1 MPQISFKLVA
11 ILQVA
16 LTAIVCGVLL
26 SVVKQA
32 FTTNQGL
39 YPTIQRAIL
48 KTVETNIA
56 KELEPAAYI
65 MNDIRLR
72 DVQRVDIMTC
82 DTNKRQSFLRTMH
95 GLMNIADLH
104 DLFVFVYIDVY
115 DGLTMNWTE
124 CSSKTNEAEF
134 FNGFNYS
141 RYILNHSHKI
151 DLSQAPTLTYQRKD
165 LALEEYIQYVS
176 EIKAGEMK
184 WLEVDAF
191 EEPVLGW
198 MALTTLSY
206 GLQFY
211 PLRPNSTLSSFVVS
225 IDIDIHFIGKLLNR
239 LRSPEYNVN
248 GVSSEE
254 RLAVYSTKTN
264 TSSMTIVAA
273 TAPNTTYIWNF
284 DGKSTPKFYSTESI
298 PDSLL
303 REAFQLSLVNGSAFY
318 ETDNTNYVV
327 CMRFIDLS
335 MGPPRQWAV
344 IQVLSE
350 DYLADDMILGQQ
362 RAWLI
367 C

>member
-1 MPQISFKLVA
+1 MAQISFKLVA

-115 DGLTMNWTE
+115 DGLTKNWTE

-134 FNGFNYS
+134 FNGLNYS

-151 DLSQAPTLTYQRKD
+151 DLSLPPTLTYQRKD
-165 LALEEYIQYVS
+165 LASEEYIQYVS
-176 EIKAGEMK
+176 EIKAGEMT

-191 EEPVLGW
+191 EDPLLGW

-211 PLRPNSTLSSFVVS
+211 PMRPNSTLSSFVVS
-225 IDIDIHFIGKLLNR
+225 IDIDIHFIG
-239 LRSPEYNVN
+239 
-248 GVSSEE
+248 
-254 RLAVYSTKTN
+254 
-264 TSSMTIVAA
+264 
-273 TAPNTTYIWNF
+273 
-284 DGKSTPKFYSTESI
+284 
-298 PDSLL
+298 
-303 REAFQLSLVNGSAFY
+303 
-318 ETDNTNYVV
+318 
-327 CMRFIDLS
+327 
-335 MGPPRQWAV
+335 
-344 IQVLSE
+344 
-350 DYLADDMILGQQ
+350 
-362 RAWLI
+362 
-367 C
+367 